1 MKKCLSDI
9 GDQHNF
15 KQRFGW
21 IQEFKTDTFSYII
34 SKFGPNLNFDNP
46 LTHVQSTFAQ
56 ITKQN
61 VCKVIVVI

>member
-46 LTHVQSTFAQ
+46 LLMFKVLLHKLLSRMFA
-56 ITKQN
+56 K
-61 VCKVIVVI
+61 